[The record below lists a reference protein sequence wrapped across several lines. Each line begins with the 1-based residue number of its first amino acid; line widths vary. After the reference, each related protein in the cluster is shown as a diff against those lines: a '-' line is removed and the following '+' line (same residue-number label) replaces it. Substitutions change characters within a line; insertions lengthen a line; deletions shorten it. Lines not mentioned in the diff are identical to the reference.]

1 MRARFVLSCVFALSG
16 VGMFG
21 NGAYMYAKARLAQ
34 FLLQRAWTKTLR
46 GESAV
51 KPWSWADTYP
61 VARIEFPEQHERYIV
76 LSGASGRTLAF
87 GPGHVDGTADPD
99 ETGNCVISAHR
110 DTQFSVLRHVQLGE
124 EIVLQTRKGKTIR
137 YRVRAIRVIRSRD
150 TSILASNGT
159 RRLTLIT
166 CYPFDALRPGGDL
179 RYAIVAM

>member
-1 MRARFVLSCVFALSG
+1 MRARIVLICVMSLSG

-34 FLLQRAWTKTLR
+34 FLLERAWVKTLR
-46 GESAV
+46 GDKDV
-51 KPWSWADTYP
+51 KPWRWADTWP
-61 VARIEFPEQHERYIV
+61 VARIEFPGQHERYIV

-110 DTQFSVLRHVQLGE
+110 DTQFAVLRQVQLGD
-124 EIVLQTRKGKTIR
+124 EILLQTRSGKTIR
-137 YRVRAIRVIRSRD
+137 YRVRAIRVVRSRD

-166 CYPFDALRPGGDL
+166 CYPFDALRPGSDL
-179 RYAIVAM
+179 RYAVVAM

>member
-1 MRARFVLSCVFALSG
+1 MRARIVLICVMSLSG

-34 FLLQRAWTKTLR
+34 FLLERAWVKTLR
-46 GESAV
+46 GDKDV
-51 KPWSWADTYP
+51 KPWRWADTWP
-61 VARIEFPEQHERYIV
+61 VAQIEFPGQHERYIV

-110 DTQFSVLRHVQLGE
+110 DTQFAVLRQVQLGD
-124 EIVLQTRKGKTIR
+124 EIVMKTRSGKTIR

-166 CYPFDALRPGGDL
+166 CYPFDAIRPGSDL
-179 RYAIVAM
+179 RYAVVAM

>member
-1 MRARFVLSCVFALSG
+1 MRIRFVFICVFALSG
-16 VGMFG
+16 MGMFG
-21 NGAYMYAKARLAQ
+21 NGTYMYAKARLAQ

-46 GESAV
+46 GEHDV
-51 KPWSWADTYP
+51 KPWSWADTWP
-61 VARIEFPEQHERYIV
+61 VAKIEFPQQHERYIV

-110 DTQFSVLRHVQLGE
+110 DTQFAVLRQVQLGD

-137 YRVRAIRVIRSRD
+137 YRVRAIRVVRSRD
-150 TSILASNGT
+150 TSILASTGT
-159 RRLTLIT
+159 RKLTLIT